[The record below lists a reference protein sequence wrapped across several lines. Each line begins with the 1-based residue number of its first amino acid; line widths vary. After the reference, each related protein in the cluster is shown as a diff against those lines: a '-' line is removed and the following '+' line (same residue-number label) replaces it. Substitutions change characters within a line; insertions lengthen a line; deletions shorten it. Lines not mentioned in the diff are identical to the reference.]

1 MVLQIR
7 MRDLG
12 VAADEGAGI
21 KMRGSP
27 QSGFQQ
33 EPSRADN
40 HSCYWILRHVER
52 DRLFAGVLNVEFE
65 VVVEIAADTGQVMRY
80 RNALSPHLVRRPD
93 PRQQQE
99 LRRVDRAPRE
109 NDLARSGRAQ
119 RAAVLEFDRG
129 RATTFHDDTA
139 RKRAG

>member
-1 MVLQIR
+1 MVLQVR

-12 VAADEGAGI
+12 VAADEGAGL

-40 HSCYWILRHVER
+40 HAYYWILRHVER
-52 DRLFAGVLNVEFE
+52 DRLFAGVLNVELE
-65 VVVEIAADTGQVMRY
+65 VVLEIAADTRQIMRDG
-80 RNALSPHLVRRPD
+80 NALSPHLVRRSD

-109 NDLARSGRAQ
+109 HDLARSGQAQ
-119 RAAVLEFDRG
+119 RSAVPEFDR
-129 RATTFHDDTA
+129 
-139 RKRAG
+139 